1 MATVAVL
8 GTGNMGSEVARQ
20 LLDAETDLRVW
31 DRTREKA
38 EPLGDAGATVSDSPA
53 DAVDGAGFV
62 ITIVAE
68 ADAVEQ
74 VMTGE
79 DGALEAMGDDAV
91 WLQMS
96 TVGLEIDRL
105 AELAGERGVTLVD
118 APMLN
123 MKASGDEGELLVLA
137 AGPEDVRDRCQ
148 PVLDAIGSGTRWV
161 GEVGAAS
168 RLKLVLT
175 SWLLGLAEAL
185 AETTAL
191 AEALDVEPDRF
202 LELIEGSPIGVPYAQ
217 TKGEQMMKREFVG
230 AFPVRLAFNE
240 ARLIVDAGERNDLDL
255 ALARVVAGQLAVIVG
270 RGYGGEDVAAV
281 FRAVTGETD
290 EPPQTK
296 AEDEEAAEAESASET
311 EEAESGQTETGQT
324 ETEETESEPSG
335 EAGEDSTDDADS
347 SGETA

>member
-8 GTGNMGSEVARQ
+8 GTGNIGSLVARQ

-62 ITIVAE
+62 VTLVSE
-68 ADAVEQ
+68 AQAVEE

-79 DGALEAMGDDAV
+79 NGALEAMGEDAV

-105 AELAGERGVTLVD
+105 AELARERGVTLVD

-123 MKASGDEGELLVLA
+123 MKASGDEGQMLVLA
-137 AGPEDVRDRCQ
+137 AGPEDVRDRCR
-148 PVLDAIGSGTRWV
+148 PILDAIGSGTKWV

-191 AEALDVEPDRF
+191 AEVLEVEPERF
-202 LELIEGSPIGVPYAQ
+202 LEIIDGSPIGVPYAQ
-217 TKGEQMMKREFVG
+217 TKGEQMMKREFLG
-230 AFPVRLAFNE
+230 GFPVRLAFNE
-240 ARLIVDAGERNDLDL
+240 GRLIVDAGERHDLDL
-255 ALARVVAGQLAVIVG
+255 ALARVVAGQLAVLYG
-270 RGYGGEDVAAV
+270 RGYGEEDVAAV

-296 AEDEEAAEAESASET
+296 SEDETEEAAEAGSAGET
-311 EEAESGQTETGQT
+311 GEAEA
-324 ETEETESEPSG
+324 EPSG
-335 EAGEDSTDDADS
+335 EDQDSSDDADS
-347 SGETA
+347 SGESA

>member
-8 GTGNMGSEVARQ
+8 GTGNIGSELARQ

-53 DAVDGAGFV
+53 EAVDGAGFV
-62 ITIVAE
+62 ITIVSE
-68 ADAVEQ
+68 AQAVEE

-79 DGALEAMGDDAV
+79 NGALEAMGDDAV

-105 AELAGERGVTLVD
+105 AELARERGVTLVD

-123 MKASGDEGELLVLA
+123 MKVSGDEGQLLVLA

-148 PVLDAIGSGTRWV
+148 PILDAIGSGTRWV
-161 GEVGAAS
+161 GEAGAAS

-191 AEALDVEPDRF
+191 AEALEVEPSRF
-202 LELIEGSPIGVPYAQ
+202 LEIIDGSPIGVPYAQ
-217 TKGEQMMKREFVG
+217 TKGEQMMKREFLG
-230 AFPVRLAFNE
+230 GFPVRLAFNE
-240 ARLIVDAGERNDLDL
+240 GRLIVDAGEHHDLDL
-255 ALARVVAGQLAVIVG
+255 ALARVVAGQLAVLYG
-270 RGYGGEDVAAV
+270 RGYGEEDVAAV

-296 AEDEEAAEAESASET
+296 SEEETEEAAEPESAGET
-311 EEAESGQTETGQT
+311 GEAEAES
-324 ETEETESEPSG
+324 SG
-335 EAGEDSTDDADS
+335 EAGEDSSDDADS
-347 SGETA
+347 SGEPA

>member
-8 GTGNMGSEVARQ
+8 GTGNMGSEVARR

-62 ITIVAE
+62 ITILSE
-68 ADAVEQ
+68 ADVVEE
-74 VMTGE
+74 VLTG
-79 DGALEAMGDDAV
+79 DNGALEAMGDDTV
-91 WLQMS
+91 WLQMT
-96 TVGLEIDRL
+96 TVGVEIDRL
-105 AELAGERGVTLVD
+105 AELARERGVTLVD

-123 MKASGDEGELLVLA
+123 MRAAGDEGELLVLA

-148 PVLDAIGSGTRWV
+148 PILDAIGSGTRWV
-161 GEVGAAS
+161 GEAGAAS

-191 AEALDVEPDRF
+191 AEALEVEPDRF
-202 LELIEGSPIGVPYAQ
+202 LEMIEGSPIGVPYAQ
-217 TKGEQMMKREFVG
+217 TKGEQMMKREFLG

-240 ARLIVDAGERNDLDL
+240 ARLIVDAGERHDLDL
-255 ALARVVAGQLAVIVG
+255 ALAHVVAGQLAVIYG
-270 RGYGGEDVAAV
+270 KGYGEEDVAAV

-290 EPPQTK
+290 EPPQTR
-296 AEDEEAAEAESASET
+296 AEDETEEAAEAESGSET
-311 EEAESGQTETGQT
+311 GEAEP
-324 ETEETESEPSG
+324 EPSG
-335 EAGEDSTDDADS
+335 EASEDSTDDADS
-347 SGETA
+347 SGETS